1 MVGKFKHAVLIAC
14 AGACYFTPLLAHADV
29 SPEIMNILKVA
40 AHKNGGQHFNVMVD
54 MLISANPENEADIR
68 AAAQALAP
76 KTAVVEVAPP
86 PPAPAP
92 SPAAKK
98 AYHSLWGWDGEVEL
112 NILATTGNS
121 QQKSFGIGS
130 KMKKDRGLFHHTV
143 TAFFDFNKNSGVKNK
158 QKYGLGYKMD
168 YDFTERSYITG
179 FAGYENDQFGP
190 FRERITLS
198 AGYGYR
204 VIDNDNYSWD
214 VEAGPGLLVTKDLP
228 GADYESEFTGF
239 ANSLFNWTI
248 SDRSNLE
255 NNTSFYFGSRNV
267 IESKSALK
275 VKINGSL
282 SSKFSYDILYDK
294 NAPIGRKTTDSIAR
308 AGLLYDF

>member
-1 MVGKFKHAVLIAC
+1 MRNFRHAVLIAC
-14 AGACYFTPLLAHADV
+14 TGGFCFTAPLAHADV

-40 AHKNGGQHFNVMVD
+40 ASKDQGQHFGMMVD

-68 AAAQALAP
+68 AAAQSLAP
-76 KTAVVEVAPP
+76 KVEIVAAAPPPP
-86 PPAPAP
+86 PPAPAT
-92 SPAAKK
+92 KK
-98 AYHSLWGWDGEVEL
+98 ADHSLWGWDGEVEL
-112 NILATTGNS
+112 NILATTGNTE
-121 QQKSFGIGS
+121 QKSFGLGS
-130 KMKKDRGLFHHTV
+130 KMKKDSGLFHHTV
-143 TAFFDFNKNSGVKNK
+143 TGFFDFNKNDGVKDK
-158 QKYGLGYKMD
+158 QKYGLAYKVD
-168 YDFTERSYITG
+168 YDLSDRSYLTA
-179 FAGYENDQFGP
+179 FSSYENDEFGP
-190 FRERITLS
+190 FRERFTLS

-204 VIDNDNYSWD
+204 VIKTDNYSWD

-239 ANSLFNWTI
+239 ANSLFNWSI
-248 SDRSNLE
+248 NERSNLE
-255 NNTSFYFGSRNV
+255 NNTSFYYGSRNV

-294 NAPIGRKTTDSIAR
+294 NAPVGRKTTDSIAR